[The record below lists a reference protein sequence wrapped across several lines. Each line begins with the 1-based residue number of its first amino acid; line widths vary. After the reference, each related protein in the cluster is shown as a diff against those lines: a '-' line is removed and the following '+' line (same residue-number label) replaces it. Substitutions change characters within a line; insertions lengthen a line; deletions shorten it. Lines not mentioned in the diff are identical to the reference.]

1 MTSKTPPKWKE
12 ESKNANLSTTSTG
25 GATLLIG
32 LQIGS
37 RALTFIVN
45 QILLRFLSPSI
56 LGISTQLEVYSIS
69 VLFFARESLR
79 VAIQRQTDTSES
91 SPKDS
96 SDPKTKP
103 DSKQKQKDEEPS
115 RTNSAISAQTPAGK
129 SQAIVNLSYI
139 SIYLGI
145 AFAVLLAWL
154 YLRATTSDSVI
165 QGTPYFQTSLKIYGI
180 AAILEL
186 LSEPCF
192 VVVQHKSMY
201 KIRAR
206 AEAMATL
213 LRCLACC
220 STAIWGARVS
230 TLQSN
235 LFKAF
240 CTDCFDRQMLISGF
254 CHLQLGRL
262 SLQHCLVWF
271 ITPVYSP
278 SPHLPD
284 SLYS

>member
-1 MTSKTPPKWKE
+1 MTSQKQKE
-12 ESKNANLSTTSTG
+12 ESKNASLSTTSTG

-32 LQIGS
+32 LQVGS

-91 SPKDS
+91 SPQN
-96 SDPKTKP
+96 
-103 DSKQKQKDEEPS
+103 DSKKEKQKDKKS
-115 RTNSAISAQTPAGK
+115 NSAISAQTPAGK
-129 SQAIVNLSYI
+129 TQAIINLSYI
-139 SIYLGI
+139 SIHLG
-145 AFAVLLAWL
+145 AVFALFLAWL
-154 YLRATTSDSVI
+154 YLRATTSDAAI

-206 AEAMATL
+206 AEAVATL

-220 STAIWGARVS
+220 GTAIWGARVS
-230 TLQSN
+230 TL
-235 LFKAF
+235 
-240 CTDCFDRQMLISGF
+240 
-254 CHLQLGRL
+254 
-262 SLQHCLVWF
+262 
-271 ITPVYSP
+271 
-278 SPHLPD
+278 D
-284 SLYS
+284 SIILERPKINVS